1 MKKRMKSV
9 FFAIGIFILG
19 FIVSIIYQTLPER
32 LKKHGIGADE
42 LSSLIM
48 TPYGVSTENDTLA
61 LYGKPYILP
70 YVTDDYQVH
79 YVCEEKEDNTIQISA
94 DKSGI
99 VFNSTNITLYSK
111 QAVKLYSYEMH
122 EENGETELI
131 ALNSPNWEHEMYIFN
146 MENREDMYERFDYV
160 TLYFQYEYYDEDAST
175 WFYPFVSLRIYI

>member
-19 FIVSIIYQTLPER
+19 FIVSIICQALPER
-32 LKKHGIGADE
+32 LKEHGIGADE
-42 LSSLIM
+42 LSSLIK
-48 TPYGVSTENDTLA
+48 TPYGVSTENDTLV

-79 YVCEEKEDNTIQISA
+79 YVCEEKEDNTIQISP

-99 VFNSTNITLYSK
+99 MFNSTNITLYSK
-111 QAVKLYSYEMH
+111 QAVKLYSYEIH
-122 EENGETELI
+122 EENGETELRV
-131 ALNSPNWEHEMYIFN
+131 LNSPNWEYEMYIFN

-160 TLYFQYEYYDEDAST
+160 TLYFQYEYYDEDVGT
-175 WFYPFVSLRIYI
+175 WFHPFVSLRIYI